1 MMRREEHPEWWAC
14 GSIVRTMEAKM
25 NIRATRIYHGE
36 WIAVDDDTYDGAEDS
51 PNQCG
56 VGSTE
61 QEAIDDLREKL
72 AALKR

>member
-1 MMRREEHPEWWAC
+1 
-14 GSIVRTMEAKM
+14 M

-61 QEAIDDLREKL
+61 QEAVDDLMEKL
-72 AALKR
+72 NHVR

>member
-1 MMRREEHPEWWAC
+1 
-14 GSIVRTMEAKM
+14 M

-36 WIAVDDDTYDGAEDS
+36 WIAVDDDTYDGTEDS

-72 AALKR
+72 ASKN

>member
-1 MMRREEHPEWWAC
+1 VE
-14 GSIVRTMEAKM
+14 
-25 NIRATRIYHGE
+25 IRATRIYAGE

-61 QEAIDDLREKL
+61 QEAIDDLMEKMNGHQ
-72 AALKR
+72 

>member
-1 MMRREEHPEWWAC
+1 MD
-14 GSIVRTMEAKM
+14 
-25 NIRATRIYHGE
+25 IRATRIYHGE

-61 QEAIDDLREKL
+61 QEAIEDLMEKL
-72 AALKR
+72 APQPIQVQGGWADHDGNVWPTQADARR